1 MVTDDD
7 RPVPTV
13 SPELAAAS
21 KPSKLHS
28 FSSPRP
34 PPRRPRRRRRRSG
47 VFSDDGVGRPGASVR
62 R

>member
-1 MVTDDD
+1 VVTDDD

-28 FSSPRP
+28 LAHRALLLADPVVVEDV
-34 PPRRPRRRRRRSG
+34 SG
-47 VFSDDGVGRPGASVR
+47 LFPGEGVGRPGASVR